1 MKSRPPLSGGRGLG
15 VGGSYAAA
23 VKSKPNDWHLEFFM
37 DDHKLPLD
45 LTIYGAV
52 HQHEGRKKAG
62 QVPSPNLFWQGVY
75 TVKFKKVPGPTPPSE
90 CMFCHVARRLVLADY
105 CAARGDDL
113 GSRSRS
119 PTPPLSSL
127 PEDAPHGKILRLL
140 RVLHK
145 LNVQESERPV
155 TPGPRRMLPESAFVN
170 NKLSAKLT
178 RQLEEPMIVA
188 R

>member
-90 CMFCHVARRLVLADY
+90 CMFCHVARRWFLLIIVQPGATTWDRA
-105 CAARGDDL
+105 AARQRRH
-113 GSRSRS
+113 SRRSRR
-119 PTPPLSSL
+119 T
-127 PEDAPHGKILRLL
+127 
-140 RVLHK
+140 
-145 LNVQESERPV
+145 
-155 TPGPRRMLPESAFVN
+155 RRMERSYDCCAFCTN
-170 NKLSAKLT
+170 
-178 RQLEEPMIVA
+178 
-188 R
+188 